1 MSFLK
6 LYKRPSENQIIKTE
20 NRIPSTGNPVCF
32 IFNLERQ
39 PYTGADGAARQWCDI
54 FEHRVLR
61 SCSTVGKVACIFI
74 LCLLFIKL
82 TCSFKNSYTMCY
94 QRFSH
99 VMLGVMEAIAID
111 LASNDT
117 LVSIRASYRQRPLQ
131 NSFSPT
137 AET

>member
-1 MSFLK
+1 
-6 LYKRPSENQIIKTE
+6 
-20 NRIPSTGNPVCF
+20 
-32 IFNLERQ
+32 
-39 PYTGADGAARQWCDI
+39 
-54 FEHRVLR
+54 
-61 SCSTVGKVACIFI
+61 
-74 LCLLFIKL
+74 
-82 TCSFKNSYTMCY
+82 MCY

-137 AET
+137 AETQTKIFGCFCFKDPLILPKYPLNPPRTPDNQASEPPFRRQQTHLAC